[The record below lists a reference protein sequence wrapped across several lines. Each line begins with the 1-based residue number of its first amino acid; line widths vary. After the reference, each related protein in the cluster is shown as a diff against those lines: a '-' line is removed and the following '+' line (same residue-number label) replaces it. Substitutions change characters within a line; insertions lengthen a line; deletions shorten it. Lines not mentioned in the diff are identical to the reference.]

1 MRHRNSGRKL
11 NRTSSHRRAM
21 FKNMAASLLHH
32 ETIKTTVPKAKELR
46 MIIEPLITMAKKQD
60 SASTRRLVFA
70 RLRDKLAVKKLFEVI
85 APASKGRP
93 GGYTRII
100 KAGYRVSDAAP
111 MAVIQL
117 VDAPTVVAIDQE

>member
-21 FKNMAASLLHH
+21 FKNMASSLLHH
-32 ETIKTTVPKAKELR
+32 ETIKTTLPKAKELR
-46 MIIEPLITMAKKQD
+46 MVIEPLITLAKRQD
-60 SASTRRLVFA
+60 SPSMRSLVFA

-85 APASKGRP
+85 APASKDRA

-111 MAVIQL
+111 MAIIQL
-117 VDAPTVVAIDQE
+117 VDAPTVVEIDAE